1 MIKMDMDQAA
11 VWLGGSILTAL
22 GFVVLIIAIV
32 FINNILHKYW
42 KPVNIFTPDS
52 WKALN
57 PPQRFVSQEE
67 LGRVAPELNKVAPG
81 LEEPIDEKKNFG
93 KTKT

>member
-1 MIKMDMDQAA
+1 MDMDQAA

-57 PPQRFVSQEE
+57 PPQRFASQDE
-67 LGRVAPELNKVAPG
+67 LQRVAPH
-81 LEEPIDEKKNFG
+81 LEEENSNNIKSKK
-93 KTKT
+93 